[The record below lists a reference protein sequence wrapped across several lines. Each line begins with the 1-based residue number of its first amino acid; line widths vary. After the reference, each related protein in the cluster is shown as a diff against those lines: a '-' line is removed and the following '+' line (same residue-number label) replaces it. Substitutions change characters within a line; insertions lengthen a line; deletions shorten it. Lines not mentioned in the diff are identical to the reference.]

1 MPCAGENVMIWD
13 PFERILWGCAL
24 TIAVMCGIYFIH
36 IARKREVFNEK
47 IIMLGLASL
56 PLGFAFSL
64 FFTYFQVLQ
73 VPGDFIDNI
82 FCGVYIDNLNYE
94 FFGRLSYASFGI
106 GGMFFVLAFEIIIK
120 RTKYLLTITFLIII
134 IIVIAA
140 SPLNF
145 EIARKIFNYILLLA
159 LIYN

>member
-1 MPCAGENVMIWD
+1 MTCPNEMAMIWD

-36 IARKREVFNEK
+36 IARKREIFNER

-56 PLGFAFSL
+56 PLGFGFSL
-64 FFTYFQVLQ
+64 FFTYIQVLQ
-73 VPGDFIDNI
+73 VPGDFINNV
-82 FCGVYIDNLNYE
+82 FCGIYEDNALYV
-94 FFGRLSYASFGI
+94 FFGRLSYISFGI

-120 RTKYLLTITFLIII
+120 RTKFILSTIFLI

-140 SPLNF
+140 IIIIIKKMVL
-145 EIARKIFNYILLLA
+145 KIIIKRTKLK
-159 LIYN
+159 